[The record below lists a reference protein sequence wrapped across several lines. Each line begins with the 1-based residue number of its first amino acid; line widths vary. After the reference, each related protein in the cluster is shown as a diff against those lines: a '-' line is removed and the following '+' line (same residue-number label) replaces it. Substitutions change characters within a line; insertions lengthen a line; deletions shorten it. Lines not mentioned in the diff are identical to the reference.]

1 MSSLKELLSLLLLS
15 SPVKNFQGSTDST
28 KSVYNPILQIV
39 KGRSSELL
47 KGSEYDEI
55 LHSKEAQDILSQ
67 YPSADL
73 FSVLNLYIDHIR
85 HLLSEKFGDDGEV
98 HFHILAIA
106 FFQTFI
112 QLNFTGPGIEY
123 DQSSWFTT
131 DKSLVQLEALK
142 LLTLQ
147 GQLPYGL
154 MVDPI
159 FFIISSIMFE
169 KLMNIGEDSSLVSDN
184 GVLEVE
190 KLLKKVENFVSIAT
204 NINDTNTNDTNTND
218 TNTNKNAFVASIC
231 WWRSRLLQVHL
242 SLFSEPV
249 SIITSLCTLL
259 LVPEMV
265 NHLCGSQ
272 DKNVVLQKNLQII
285 FYLETA
291 RFGIHSQTE
300 HLTIPLLGKARTISD
315 LQLVVTGARAKRTK
329 YQQFFTSNMIVLAQS
344 KPDQFYDNSGEGHIE
359 DFDLN
364 SDVLLERPHFESLEN
379 VEIPDEPNTKRIRF
393 NPSIEIEDDGTERL
407 IPIAINSDDI
417 PENLKQLDP
426 NNQPPLNDLDNIQ
439 LLLRLTTLRQTSPA
453 QNPLVEEELMA
464 LISRILFVDSK
475 NVAATN
481 TNVTNPETT
490 NTIKPNWLIFSRSL
504 WERSL
509 SETTKAKTIERGI
522 LQMTSLIEEIGIKIK
537 SRIMPQAMEAD
548 GADGS
553 HPSASRLR
561 FIHQMTLM
569 PQWLMD
575 TKLAEKYMSIG
586 VLRSALEI
594 YQRLEMWC
602 EVALCYAAVDNEAQA
617 EKVLLD
623 RIQKHPEDARAIS
636 ILGDLRQDPV
646 LWQKAWEIGRYYRAK
661 ASLSQYYYSPPP
673 VSGLSQN
680 LNLAIQHM
688 NDCLKQNPLSYENW
702 FFYGCCGLESEQYE
716 LAAEAFSRCVA
727 LDDTNSHAWSNLAT
741 ALLKSGKVPAAFNAL
756 KKALRSASDNKGSW
770 KIYENYLIVAMKLH
784 EWNDVLI
791 ATRELIGLKGDGE
804 RSIDIPAI
812 EKLIEILVG
821 SEYPNDD
828 GRLTHYQKS
837 CIDLVCNVLPTVIT
851 TDSRCW
857 RMVARVELW
866 RKKPWA
872 ALECHEKA
880 FRAVSSRP
888 ELSTNESIWN
898 EAVDACSDLAAAY
911 ESLGELPGKHNA
923 GDVVCQDWK
932 YKARTSVRSLM
943 SKGRDSWEDSEGW
956 YKLKDL
962 KDEFAN

>member
-15 SPVKNFQGSTDST
+15 SPVKNFQGPTDST
-28 KSVYNPILQIV
+28 QTVYNPILQIV

-55 LHSKEAQDILSQ
+55 LHNKEAQTILSQ

-73 FSVLNLYIDHIR
+73 FSVLNLYIDHVR
-85 HLLSEKFGDDGEV
+85 DQLNEKFGEDGEV

-106 FFQTFI
+106 FLQTFI

-123 DQSSWFTT
+123 DQSSWFGI
-131 DKSLVQLEALK
+131 DKSLVQLEALR
-142 LLTLQ
+142 LLSLE
-147 GQLPYGL
+147 GQLAYGL

-169 KLMNIGEDSSLVSDN
+169 KLMNVEQDMSLVSDN
-184 GVLEVE
+184 RVLDTSKV
-190 KLLKKVENFVSIAT
+190 LQKVESFVSSST
-204 NINDTNTNDTNTND
+204 KSGNTNSINT
-218 TNTNKNAFVASIC
+218 NAFVASIC

-249 SIITSLCTLL
+249 SIIPSLSTILL
-259 LVPEMV
+259 IPEMV

-272 DKNVVLQKNLQII
+272 DQNVVLQKNLQVI
-285 FYLETA
+285 FYLESA

-344 KPDQFYDNSGEGHIE
+344 KPDLFYDNSGEDNIE
-359 DFDLN
+359 DFELN

-379 VEIPDEPNTKRIRF
+379 VEIPDEPNTKRIKF
-393 NPSIEIEDDGTERL
+393 DPSIEIEDDGTEKL
-407 IPIAINSDDI
+407 IPIAIKSEDI

-426 NNQPPLNDLDNIQ
+426 NHQPPLNDLDNIQ

-464 LISRILFVDSK
+464 LISRILFVDS
-475 NVAATN
+475 NTN
-481 TNVTNPETT
+481 TNVASDTNSNTT
-490 NTIKPNWLIFSRSL
+490 STKKPNWLVFSRSL
-504 WERSL
+504 WERSIL
-509 SETTKAKTIERGI
+509 ETNKAKTIERGI

-537 SRIMPQAMEAD
+537 SRIIPQANETD
-548 GADGS
+548 DTDGS

-594 YQRLEMWC
+594 YERLEMWC

-623 RIQKHPEDARAIS
+623 RIQSHPEDARAIS

-646 LWQKAWEIGRYYRAK
+646 LWTKAWEIGRYYRAK
-661 ASLSQYYYSPPP
+661 ASLSQYYYHPPP
-673 VSGLSQN
+673 SSGLSQN
-680 LNLAIQHM
+680 LDLAIQHM

-702 FFYGCCGLESEQYE
+702 FFYGCCGLESQQFE
-716 LAAEAFSRCVA
+716 LAGEAFSRCVA
-727 LDDTNSHAWSNLAT
+727 LDDSNSHAWSNLAT
-741 ALLKSGKVPAAFNAL
+741 ALLQSGKVPAAFNAL
-756 KKALRSASDNKGSW
+756 KKALRSASDNKRSW
-770 KIYENYLIVAMKLH
+770 KIYENYLLVAMKLH

-804 RSIDIPAI
+804 RSIDIPVI

-821 SEYPNDD
+821 SEYPKDD
-828 GRLTHYQKS
+828 GRLSHYQSS

-888 ELSTNESIWN
+888 ELATDETIWN
-898 EAVDACSDLAAAY
+898 EAVDSCSDLAAAY
-911 ESLGELPGKHNA
+911 ESLGELPGKYGA
-923 GDVVCQDWK
+923 EDVVCKDWK
-932 YKARTSVRSLM
+932 YKARSSVRSLM
-943 SKGRDSWEDSEGW
+943 SKGKDSWEDSEGW
-956 YKLKDL
+956 YKLVDL
-962 KDEFAN
+962 KEEFS